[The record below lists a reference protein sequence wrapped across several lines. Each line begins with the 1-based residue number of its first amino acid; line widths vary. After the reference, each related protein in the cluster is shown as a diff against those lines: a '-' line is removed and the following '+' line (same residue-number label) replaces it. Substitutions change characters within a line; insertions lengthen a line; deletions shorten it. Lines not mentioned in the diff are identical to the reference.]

1 MLHTQFFSGLSENR
15 NWSAARRSCLYSPPA
30 EQHTSWERELLLTLF
45 RTSSPFGISVA
56 SYSSLIHIILVPQP
70 LPQLMIPYFIGI
82 FLHNLLHWRIYFNF
96 PEILHIKFPILD
108 FFQLLIV
115 LTHFMLKF
123 GQSDRNESSF

>member
-1 MLHTQFFSGLSENR
+1 MYSLKKLSVK
-15 NWSAARRSCLYSPPA
+15 PA
-30 EQHTSWERELLLTLF
+30 SEQHTSWELELLLTLF
-45 RTSSPFGISVA
+45 RTSSPFGISVG
-56 SYSSLIHIILVPQP
+56 SYFFLIHVILVPQP

-82 FLHNLLHWRIYFNF
+82 FLRNLLHRRTYFNF